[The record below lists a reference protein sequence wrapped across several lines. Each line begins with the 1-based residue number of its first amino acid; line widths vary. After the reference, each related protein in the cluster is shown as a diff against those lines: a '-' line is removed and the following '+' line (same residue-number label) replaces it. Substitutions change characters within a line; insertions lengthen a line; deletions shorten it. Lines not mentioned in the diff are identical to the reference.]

1 MTRIQVYMYLFV
13 TDIFAN
19 KLQILLVT
27 CIFGRK
33 LMTIE
38 EAFVELESYV
48 DASDPDLDLVRG
60 FSTPYMLS

>member
-13 TDIFAN
+13 DICAYIFAN
-19 KLQILLVT
+19 PNCKLLVT

-60 FSTPYMLS
+60 FPTS

>member
-1 MTRIQVYMYLFV
+1 MTRIQVYSYTYLC
-13 TDIFAN
+13 IFLLTN
-19 KLQILLVT
+19 CKLLVT

-60 FSTPYMLS
+60 FATSYM